1 MREMLVK
8 DLMTRSVVTLQRE
21 QSLPLAQELMRLR
34 RIRHLPVV
42 DADNRL
48 VGLVTHRDL
57 LGAQV
62 SALSQL
68 AEPDRAE
75 LQLVIPVAKIMRT
88 NTWTVSP
95 ETPALEAARI
105 MLDHGFG
112 CLPVVR
118 QQHLVGIITEADFL
132 DLLLQVFERHREQG
146 ALQDTSAQPTAP
158 PAADSVEHGLVEA
171 VEAIEE
177 EAPTTRTGDG

>member
-8 DLMTRSVVTLQRE
+8 DLMTQNVITLQRE
-21 QSLPLAQELMRLR
+21 QSIPLAQELMRLR

-42 DADNRL
+42 DEAGTL

-57 LGAQV
+57 LAAQV

-68 AEPDRAE
+68 TQRDREE
-75 LQLVIPVAKIMRT
+75 LQLFIPVAKIMRV
-88 NTWTVSP
+88 NTWTVTP

-118 QQHLVGIITEADFL
+118 QQRLVGIVTEADFL
-132 DLLLQVFERHREQG
+132 DLLLDVFERHRQRNG
-146 ALQDTSAQPTAP
+146 N
-158 PAADSVEHGLVEA
+158 EA
-171 VEAIEE
+171 TDAEL
-177 EAPTTRTGDG
+177 DL